1 MNQIILGIE
10 TSCDETSVAIYDG
23 KNILSHITHSQIINH
38 QSFGGVLPELAS
50 RLHIEYITL
59 VIDKALKEATLT
71 LENIDAFAVTKG
83 PGLIGA
89 LHIGILAAKTLAFI
103 YGKPLIAV
111 HHLAAHIEAGN
122 FVKPLQYP
130 YLSLLVSGGHTELI
144 EVNSVT
150 DYVIIGQTRDDAVG
164 ESYDKVA
171 RMLDIG
177 YPGGPTLDR
186 LATLGTAI
194 YPLPTPLKNEG
205 LDFSYSGLK
214 THVFHLIESLKEKTK
229 NFKVEDVAASFQK
242 VAIDILFD
250 KALKAFK
257 SKPYHHLVIGGGVSA
272 NSYLRKKA
280 TELKENLS
288 IDIVIPP
295 LWACTDNGAM
305 IALLGYKLYKQG
317 EFASFNIGADPQ
329 WSIENISLNKL

>member
-1 MNQIILGIE
+1 MSQIVLGIE

-23 KNILSHITHSQIINH
+23 VNVLSHITHSQIANH

-50 RLHIEYITL
+50 RLHIEYITR
-59 VIDKALKEATLT
+59 VIEEALDKATLS
-71 LENIDAFAVTKG
+71 LEDIDAFAVTRG
-83 PGLIGA
+83 PGLMGS
-89 LHIGILAAKTLAFI
+89 LHIGLLTAKTLAFI
-103 YGKPLIAV
+103 YDKPLVCV
-111 HHLAAHIEAGN
+111 HHLAAHIEAGH

-144 EVNSVT
+144 EVSGINT
-150 DYVIIGQTRDDAVG
+150 YVIIGKTRDDAVG

-186 LATLGTAI
+186 LASLGQPI
-194 YPLPTPLKNEG
+194 YPLPTPLKHEG

-214 THVFHLIESLKEKTK
+214 THVFHLIESLKEKEPS
-229 NFKVEDVAASFQK
+229 FKVENVAASFQK
-242 VAIDILFD
+242 VAIDILFE
-250 KALKAFK
+250 KALKAFYL
-257 SKPYHHLVIGGGVSA
+257 KPYHHLVIGGGVSA

-280 TELKENLS
+280 MMLCESLS
-288 IDIVIPP
+288 IDMVIPP

-305 IALLGYKLYKQG
+305 IALLGHKLWLQG
-317 EFASFNIGADPQ
+317 IHSPLDVGADPQ
-329 WSIENISLNKL
+329 WSIENL

>member
-1 MNQIILGIE
+1 MKKIILGIE

-23 KNILSHITHSQIINH
+23 ERILSHITHSQISNH

-50 RLHIEYITL
+50 RLHIENMTI
-59 VIDKALKEATLT
+59 VIDQALKEAKMS
-71 LENIDAFAVTKG
+71 LEDIDGFAVTQG
-83 PGLIGA
+83 PGLIGS

-103 YGKPLIAV
+103 YQKPLIGV
-111 HHLAAHIEAGN
+111 HHLAAHIEAGH
-122 FVKPLQYP
+122 FVKPLNYP
-130 YLSLLVSGGHTELI
+130 YLALLVSGGHTELI

-150 DYVIIGQTRDDAVG
+150 DYKIIGQTRDDAVG

-171 RMLDIG
+171 RMLNIG

-186 LATLGTAI
+186 LATLGTPK
-194 YPLPTPLKNEG
+194 YPLPTPLKHEG

-214 THVFHLIESLKEKTK
+214 THVFHLIETLKNNEPD
-229 NFKVEDVAASFQK
+229 FKVEDVAASFQK
-242 VAIDILFD
+242 VAIDVLFE

-257 SKPYHHLVIGGGVSA
+257 LKPYAHLVIGGGVSA
-272 NSYLRKKA
+272 NSYLRNKA
-280 TELKENLS
+280 NSLKETLA

-305 IALLGYKLYKQG
+305 IALLGHKLYQQG
-317 EFASFNIGADPQ
+317 VNHSLNMGADPQ
-329 WSIENISLNKL
+329 WSIEKL